1 MQDEASQMDGST
13 GAWEAMA
20 PVYDL
25 FAAGYEYE
33 AWLADLVAQLE
44 RHGLQRGRLLDVACG
59 TGMSFLP
66 MLARG
71 WEVTGC
77 DASAAMLQEAQRK
90 ADSVRLG
97 VADMRALPSF
107 GRFDLVWSL
116 GNSLNCLLDGEEL
129 RSALTG
135 MRRNLSP
142 EGLLLF
148 DLSTLLVY
156 RTLFAERSTREHGG
170 LRFVWAGQAPPD
182 VAPGSICTAKLATE
196 EGQGQRREL
205 GVHRHRHFPEAEV
218 REAIADAG
226 LECLD
231 AFGHD
236 YEGAFKWPLSEAEHS
251 TAVYIARIAR

>member
-1 MQDEASQMDGST
+1 MDEST
-13 GAWEAMA
+13 MAWEAMG

-33 AWLADLVAQLE
+33 VWLADLVAQLE

-59 TGMSFLP
+59 TGMSFMP

-77 DASAAMLQEAQRK
+77 DSSAAMLQQARCK
-90 ADSVRLG
+90 TGSARLE
-97 VADMRALPSF
+97 VADMRALPRF
-107 GRFDLVWSL
+107 DRFDLVWAL

-129 RSALTG
+129 RAALAG
-135 MRRNLSP
+135 MHRNMSP
-142 EGLLLF
+142 NGLLMF
-148 DLSTLLVY
+148 DLSALLVF
-156 RTLFAERSTREHGG
+156 RTVFAEQSTREHDGM
-170 LRFVWAGQAPPD
+170 RFIWTGQAPSD
-182 VAPGSICTAKLATE
+182 MAPGSICTAKLATE
-196 EGQGQRREL
+196 DDQGHRLEL
-205 GVHRHRHFPEAEV
+205 CVHRHRHFPEVEV

-231 AFGHD
+231 TFGHSYD
-236 YEGAFKWPLSEAEHS
+236 GVFKRPLDEAEHT

>member
-1 MQDEASQMDGST
+1 
-13 GAWEAMA
+13 MA

-33 AWLADLVAQLE
+33 SWLGDLVAQLE
-44 RHGLQRGRLLDVACG
+44 HHGLQRGRLLDVACG

-77 DASAAMLQEAQRK
+77 DSSAAMLQQARCK
-90 ADSVRLG
+90 TDSARLE
-97 VADMRALPSF
+97 VADMRVLPRF
-107 GRFDLVWSL
+107 GRFDLVWAL

-129 RSALTG
+129 RAALAG

-142 EGLLLF
+142 NGLLMF
-148 DLSTLLVY
+148 DLSALLVY
-156 RTLFAERSTREHGG
+156 RTLFAERWTREHDGT
-170 LRFVWAGQAPPD
+170 RFIWTGQAPSD

-196 EGQGQRREL
+196 DDQDHRLEL
-205 GVHRHRHFPEAEV
+205 CVHRHRHFPEAEV

-231 AFGHD
+231 TFGHHYD
-236 YEGAFKWPLSEAEHS
+236 GVFKRPLDEAEHT